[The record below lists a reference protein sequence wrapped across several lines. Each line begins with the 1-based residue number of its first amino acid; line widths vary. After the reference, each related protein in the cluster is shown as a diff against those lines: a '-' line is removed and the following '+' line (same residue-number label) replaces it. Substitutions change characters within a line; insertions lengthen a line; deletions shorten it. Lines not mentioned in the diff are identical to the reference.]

1 MNADENISTG
11 QPIEELREHNLEV
24 HPDLEGRVRRS
35 INRRSLAADSLELSL
50 NMMLKTVWEYVQTL
64 LESLPGTK
72 NQESANQDTE
82 NQDKED

>member
-11 QPIEELREHNLEV
+11 QPIEELSEHNLEA

-35 INRRSLAADSLELSL
+35 INRRSLVADSLELSL
-50 NMMLKTVWEYVQTL
+50 PMMLKTVWEYVQTL

-72 NQESANQDTE
+72 NPETANQDTD